1 MAAQNETTGAGT
13 SGLDLGNLIDSII
26 ESYRQ
31 MDMPIPR
38 YVGGIILPSV
48 IFFFLAFVAAISL
61 DIPIMVRLPIPLLGI
76 LILGSAVMFPKIQQ
90 DQRRKS
96 MEERFH
102 IYITHM
108 TVLATTNIDRVE
120 VFRRVASE
128 DEYGA
133 LAEETRR
140 VVQLVDTWNQ
150 SLDDACR
157 MRAKKVP
164 SKVVSDFFERLAYTI
179 NSGEGIDVYL
189 MGEQNVMIRNYAT
202 VYESALD
209 NLEVMK
215 DLYLSMVLSVTFA
228 LVFATVLPIL
238 SGTNPTMTV
247 SAVVVMYSFVQAGF
261 LFAIYS
267 IAPNDPIWYFPEKNT
282 TRTERKLQVGMA
294 LGYGLCVVL
303 VIATIAVILGM
314 TSIDPQSVPLPLY
327 AAVPTTPLLIPGLVA
342 RGEEVKVKERDEEF
356 TSFIRA
362 LGSSETA
369 RQTTTT
375 AVLQTL
381 RTKDF
386 GALTKNVDD
395 LYKRLN
401 LRVDAESSW
410 RFFTGDAHS
419 YLIQKFSEM
428 YLIGRQMGGDPKH
441 LGELISSNMNE
452 VNQLRETRE
461 QATMTLIG
469 VLYGITAAATFAFF
483 IGLGIVEVLSGMTMN
498 LNSAGASFD
507 FSSLIHTSVYDTQ
520 MIEYLLV
527 ITVLVNSL
535 LSSLI
540 IRVVDGGHKVNSY
553 MHFVVLTW
561 LSSGIG
567 IMTLELVGGLLSV

>member
-1 MAAQNETTGAGT
+1 MAAENRSSSPGN
-13 SGLDLGNLIDSII
+13 SGPNLGSLIDSVID
-26 ESYRQ
+26 SYRQ
-31 MDMPIPR
+31 MDMPVPR
-38 YVGGIILPSV
+38 YLGAIILPSV
-48 IFFFLAFVAAISL
+48 VFFLFAFVAAISL
-61 DIPIMVRLPIPLLGI
+61 DIPIMVRLPIPLLGM
-76 LILGSAVMFPKIQQ
+76 LILGAAVMWPKIQM

-96 MEERFH
+96 MEDRFH

-120 VFRRVASE
+120 VFRRVAAE
-128 DEYGA
+128 EEYGA

-179 NSGEGIDVYL
+179 NSGEGLDVYL
-189 MGEQNVMIRNYAT
+189 TGEQNVMIRNYAT

-267 IAPNDPIWYFPEKNT
+267 IAPNDPLWYFPEEHT
-282 TRTERKLQVGMA
+282 TRTERKLQLGMGVGYA
-294 LGYGLCVVL
+294 LCVAL
-303 VIATIAVILGM
+303 VVGVIMVILGM
-314 TSIDPQSVPLPLY
+314 TSIDPQNVPLPLY
-327 AAVPTTPLLIPGLVA
+327 AAVPTTPLIIPGLVA
-342 RGEEVKVKERDEEF
+342 RGEEARVKERDEEF

-375 AVLQTL
+375 AVLESL
-381 RTKDF
+381 RSKDF
-386 GALTKNVDD
+386 GALTANVDD
-395 LYKRLN
+395 LFKRLN
-401 LRVDAESSW
+401 LRVDAKASW
-410 RFFTGDAHS
+410 RFFTADAHS

-441 LGELISSNMNE
+441 LGELISANMNE
-452 VNQLRETRE
+452 VNQLRESRE

-483 IGLGIVEVLSGMTMN
+483 IGLGIVEILSGMTLG
-498 LNSAGASFD
+498 LNAGSSFD
-507 FSSLIHTSVYDTQ
+507 FSSLIHTGVYDIQ
-520 MIEYLLV
+520 VIEYLLV

-561 LSSGIG
+561 ISSIIG
-567 IMTLELVGGLLSV
+567 IMTLELVGGLLSI